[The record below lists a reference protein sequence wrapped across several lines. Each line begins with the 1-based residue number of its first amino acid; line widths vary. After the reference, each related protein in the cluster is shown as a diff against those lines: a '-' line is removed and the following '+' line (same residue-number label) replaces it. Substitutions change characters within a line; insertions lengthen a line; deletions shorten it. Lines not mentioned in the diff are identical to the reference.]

1 MVAATPWQISQTPPH
16 ILEKQKNKH
25 HRTIYI
31 HTAHK
36 ICRLNVI
43 NFLSFES
50 QLRRIKN
57 QQRRGNRPQSNVNL
71 FSHWLCI
78 QDDKYIMEP
87 FRDESLFICFGCAWF
102 LHLFR
107 FLFFFFVVRISS
119 FRFSVAAFDGRQ
131 STWYFIS
138 IYLARATIGRKK
150 KNRILQLYWLTTRY
164 NNK

>member
-71 FSHWLCI
+71 FSRWLCI

-87 FRDESLFICFGCAWF
+87 FRDESLFICFCCAWF

-107 FLFFFFVVRISS
+107 FLFFFSWSEFRVFGFPWPRSMDVNPRDIS
-119 FRFSVAAFDGRQ
+119 FL
-131 STWYFIS
+131 S
-138 IYLARATIGRKK
+138 IWPE
-150 KNRILQLYWLTTRY
+150 QL
-164 NNK
+164 

>member
-16 ILEKQKNKH
+16 IENKKKQKNKH
-25 HRTIYI
+25 HRTSQ
-31 HTAHK
+31 HS

-50 QLRRIKN
+50 QLRRIKIS
-57 QQRRGNRPQSNVNL
+57 RWEAHHNRTLTYTAAGYV
-71 FSHWLCI
+71 
-78 QDDKYIMEP
+78 QDDKYIMEQ
-87 FRDESLFICFGCAWF
+87 FRDESLFICFCAWF

-119 FRFSVAAFDGRQ
+119 FLFSVAAFDGRQ

-138 IYLARATIGRKK
+138 VYLARATIGKK
-150 KNRILQLYWLTTRY
+150 KKPHSSADHEI
-164 NNK
+164 